1 MQKLS
6 EEETITLIQEL
17 VEKRVTA
24 SALRKI
30 GIDIS
35 SKSISFQRKLADKL
49 LSAGFQKEKLI
60 ELGIQMERFP
70 INDQMNI
77 NTMDA
82 QNKNKREIAKA
93 LDFGREI

>member
-17 VEKRVTA
+17 VEKGVTA

-35 SKSISFQRKLADKL
+35 SKSISFQRKLADRL

-70 INDQMNI
+70 INDQMDL
-77 NTMDA
+77 NTRDA
-82 QNKNKREIAKA
+82 KNKNQQAIAKA

>member
-17 VEKRVTA
+17 VEKGVTA

>member
-17 VEKRVTA
+17 VEKGVTA

-93 LDFGREI
+93 LDFGKEI

>member
-17 VEKRVTA
+17 VEKGVTA

-30 GIDIS
+30 GIDIG
-35 SKSISFQRKLADKL
+35 SKPISFQRKLADKL
-49 LSAGFQKEKLI
+49 LLAGFQKEKLI

-70 INDQMNI
+70 INDQMDL
-77 NTMDA
+77 NTRDA
-82 QNKNKREIAKA
+82 KNKNQQAIAKA

>member
-6 EEETITLIQEL
+6 EEETITLIQEML
-17 VEKRVTA
+17 EKGVTA

-30 GIDIS
+30 GINIS

-49 LSAGFQKEKLI
+49 LLAGFQKEELMA
-60 ELGIQMERFP
+60 LGIQIERFP
-70 INDQMNI
+70 INEQMNL
-77 NTMDA
+77 NTIDA
-82 QNKNKREIAKA
+82 KNKNKREIAKA

>member
-17 VEKRVTA
+17 VEKGVTA

-70 INDQMNI
+70 INDQMDL
-77 NTMDA
+77 NTRDA
-82 QNKNKREIAKA
+82 KNKNQQAIAKA

>member
-17 VEKRVTA
+17 VEKGVTA

-49 LSAGFQKEKLI
+49 LLAGFQKEKLI

-70 INDQMNI
+70 INDQMDL
-77 NTMDA
+77 NTRDA
-82 QNKNKREIAKA
+82 KNKNQQAIAKA

>member
-17 VEKRVTA
+17 VEKGVTA

-49 LSAGFQKEKLI
+49 LLAGFQKEKLI

-93 LDFGREI
+93 LDFGKEI